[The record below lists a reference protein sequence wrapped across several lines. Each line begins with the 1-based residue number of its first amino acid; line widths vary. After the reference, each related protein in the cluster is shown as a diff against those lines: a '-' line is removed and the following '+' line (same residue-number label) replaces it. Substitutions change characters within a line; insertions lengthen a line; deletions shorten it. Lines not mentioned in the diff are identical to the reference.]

1 MKKIAG
7 YIFIA
12 LLIAGISSAV
22 EENHAEIFAQ
32 AKQLID
38 ARTSCEN
45 LSDDQLEMIGEYYM
59 EQMHPG
65 DAHERM
71 DEMMGGEGSE
81 TLRIM
86 HIRMAKALYCG
97 ESQMMGSGMMGM
109 MMNGMMGSG
118 MMASGGNNMMNTNY
132 GYGGMMNNGGMMGSG
147 GMMNGYGW
155 FGWSFVWLLYVAL
168 AAFIFG
174 IIFWW
179 TYKLIIKENGKKPK
193 KR

>member
-1 MKKIAG
+1 
-7 YIFIA
+7 
-12 LLIAGISSAV
+12 
-22 EENHAEIFAQ
+22 
-32 AKQLID
+32 
-38 ARTSCEN
+38 
-45 LSDDQLEMIGEYYM
+45 
-59 EQMHPG
+59 
-65 DAHERM
+65 
-71 DEMMGGEGSE
+71 
-81 TLRIM
+81 
-86 HIRMAKALYCG
+86 
-97 ESQMMGSGMMGM
+97 
-109 MMNGMMGSG
+109 
-118 MMASGGNNMMNTNY
+118 MMNTNY

>member
-109 MMNGMMGSG
+109 MMNGMMGCARRRMVSSTRTRVRRVARCC
-118 MMASGGNNMMNTNY
+118 ASLPFAICTFA
-132 GYGGMMNNGGMMGSG
+132 S
-147 GMMNGYGW
+147 
-155 FGWSFVWLLYVAL
+155 S
-168 AAFIFG
+168 
-174 IIFWW
+174 
-179 TYKLIIKENGKKPK
+179 TYQSQ
-193 KR
+193 